1 LAAQDDVQQT
11 LAMLGRL
18 DAGVKSE
25 TPVIG

>member
-1 LAAQDDVQQT
+1 LAAQGDVQQT

-18 DAGVKSE
+18 DASAKAE